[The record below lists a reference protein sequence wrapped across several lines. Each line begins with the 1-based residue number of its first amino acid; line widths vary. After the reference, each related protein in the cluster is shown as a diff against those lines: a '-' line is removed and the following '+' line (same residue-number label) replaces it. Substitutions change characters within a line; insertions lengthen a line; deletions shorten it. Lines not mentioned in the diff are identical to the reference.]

1 MTVEATRRSP
11 LSGWRLSAPELEV
24 QAAEVPFLTSVNLR
38 VGPGEAQALELVLS
52 LPTTPNTVVSR
63 DDLAVLWLGPD
74 EFLVVGPDGAGPELM
89 TQLRAR
95 GGGRRASAI
104 DVSADR
110 ACVELRGAGAREILE
125 RGCPLDLH
133 PRAFPPGRCA
143 QTVLAK
149 AQVILWRPAE
159 QVYRLLVRS
168 SYAHYLAAWLSDSA
182 KP

>member
-11 LSGWRLSAPELEV
+11 LSGWRLNAPELEV

-38 VGPGEAQALELVLS
+38 VGPGPAQPFEPGLS
-52 LPTTPNTVVSR
+52 LPTTPNAVVSR

-74 EFLVVGPDGAGPELM
+74 EFLVVGHDGAGPELM
-89 TQLRAR
+89 TRLRVR
-95 GGGRRASAI
+95 TGGRWASAV

-110 ACVELRGAGAREILE
+110 ACVELRGAGVREVLE
-125 RGCPLDLH
+125 KGCPLDLH
-133 PRAFPPGRCA
+133 RRAFPPGRCA

-159 QVYRLLVRS
+159 QVYRLLVRR

-182 KP
+182 NP